1 MCIFFM
7 KNTNPEFI
15 NMSDC
20 LKHIVMKNL
29 TTLSTL
35 VLALTLIS
43 FSCSKDNNDEPE
55 PTVVWDDYLPGKWV
69 LTECKTNEN
78 LTPCGTLLYPF
89 NTYSEY
95 SRNIKIYA
103 ELEFYN
109 ENEKIIKISDCEG
122 NIKTIGV
129 NWSAIEPNLD
139 GLIYF
144 YSNLIFC
151 YDSYIRFH
159 IDSENNTMSMD
170 LIMEY
175 SYWGGS
181 LNPDEHV
188 RLTHK
193 CLFKK
198 ITAK

>member
-1 MCIFFM
+1 M
-7 KNTNPEFI
+7 KNINPEFI

-29 TTLSTL
+29 NTLSTI

-95 SRNIKIYA
+95 SRNITIYS

-109 ENEKIIKISDCEG
+109 ENENKIKTTDCDG
-122 NIKTIGV
+122 NINTI
-129 NWSAIEPNLD
+129 NFSWSAIESNFD
-139 GLIYF
+139 GVIHF
-144 YSNLIFC
+144 YSNDIFC
-151 YDSYIRFH
+151 YDSYIQFH
-159 IDSENNTMSMD
+159 INTENNTMSMN
-170 LIMEY
+170 LLMEY
-175 SYWGGS
+175 SFWGGA
-181 LNPDEHV
+181 LRPDEHK

-193 CLFKK
+193 CIFKK
-198 ITAK
+198 TTAK